1 MIMKKNILLIA
12 VIVFTVGFF
21 GILDL
26 KGEEDKKQSGFD
38 AIQLPQPNMTGGKP
52 LMDALKERK
61 STRNF
66 KPDKLPVQVLSNL
79 LWAAFGINRPDS
91 GKRTAPSAM
100 NWQEIDIYVVMEEG
114 VYSYNAKANTLEPV
128 LNKDV
133 RGDTGRMIQR
143 FVSKAPLNLVYIADL
158 SRVSTVGGIL
168 TGDEE
173 MTIFSSVS
181 AGAIVQNVYLFCASE
196 GLATVVRGMIDK
208 DAFAREVGLNPKQK
222 IIIAQTIGYPKK

>member
-1 MIMKKNILLIA
+1 MIMKKNILRIA
-12 VIVFTVGFF
+12 VIIFTVGLF

-26 KGEEDKKQSGFD
+26 KGEEDKKPSGLHP
-38 AIQLPQPNMTGGKP
+38 IKLPPPNMTGGKP

-100 NWQEIDIYVVMEEG
+100 NWQEIDIYAVMKEG
-114 VYSYNAKANTLEPV
+114 VFVYNAKDNTLEPV

-143 FVSKAPLNLVYIADL
+143 FVSKAPLNLVYVADL
-158 SRVSTVGGIL
+158 SLVSAVGGIL

-196 GLATVVRGMIDK
+196 GLATVVRGLIDK
-208 DAFAREVGLNPKQK
+208 DAFIKDVGLSSQQK
-222 IIIAQTIGYPKK
+222 IIIAQTVGYPKK